1 MFLAILDGLGQ
12 WPHHERGLRSGAV
25 RNTLMC
31 LGPLPL
37 LSCCGLDL
45 ELPKPLC
52 LAIVG
57 HLARKE
63 GSLRYGHGHLLWVGS
78 HSCFWPSWREGSVP
92 TSHFLHAGHSKAGPM
107 VGWPRA
113 VPHSGFGRQWYREES
128 DPSV

>member
-1 MFLAILDGLGQ
+1 MFLATLDGLGQ
-12 WPHHERGLRSGAV
+12 WPHHERGLRSGAL

-63 GSLRYGHGHLLWVGS
+63 GSLRYGHSHLLWVGS
-78 HSCFWPSWREGSVP
+78 HSCFWPSWGGFCAYLPLSPCRSQQSRAYGRLAQSCP
-92 TSHFLHAGHSKAGPM
+92 TLWLWKAVVQGG
-107 VGWPRA
+107 V
-113 VPHSGFGRQWYREES
+113 
-128 DPSV
+128 